1 MDNYVLLK
9 SFDSAA
15 TAKEFCVLF
24 ELMGVDSSVEDEH
37 LFVAQKHLVKARELA
52 EDYFKDEQGS

>member
-1 MDNYVLLK
+1 MNDYILLK

-24 ELMGVDSSVEDEH
+24 ELMGVNATVKDTH
-37 LFVAQKHLVKARELA
+37 LFVAEQHLKKAKELA
-52 EDYFKDEQGS
+52 EDYFKDK